1 METNQTKMPATP
13 ERIYK
18 IMMIMTFGVAGIFF
32 LKNLLGK
39 SLQGALVIGICLL
52 LFAGAVFGMKKLKVS
67 AKKQQL
73 VMSIGLV
80 LVVFM
85 ISMNSGDFLS
95 DDFVLF
101 LAVIALSGMY
111 LEPSYTLCQGGL
123 CTVLLIL
130 LNVLHPEKA
139 DPMGQYIMCIVC
151 FDVAAFIMYLLI
163 KRGRAYI
170 ELGNERA
177 EQAERLLASIKQ
189 AGEELDANYEESS
202 RRIVGMSEVNDSLT
216 SNVLEL
222 RKGSESVTD
231 GTREV
236 GQACIDAMAQVSV
249 TQEQIGALNGAVR
262 NVEAALDENRA
273 NMRAMSKKM
282 LKVQK
287 EVSEVTDV
295 FSLLQKQIEEI
306 SSVTEQL
313 TSIANSTQM
322 LALNASIEAAR
333 AGQSGAG
340 FAVVAA
346 KVQDLAIDSTRCSNQ
361 VVRIVNEMQ
370 VQIEETGR
378 ELEESVVAI
387 EDSVSAMDSLE
398 AGTAG
403 LTTQFGS
410 LYESIDE
417 QNQNVKKVD
426 SIFSGLRDRVLEMG
440 EYAEENQAM
449 VDSIVAVTSS
459 YKEYVNNIVEDTKH
473 IHNLSANMLET
484 SEEIW

>member
-1 METNQTKMPATP
+1 METNQTKMPVTP

-18 IMMIMTFGVAGIFF
+18 IMMIVTFGVAGIFF
-32 LKNLLGK
+32 LKNLLGR
-39 SLQGALVIGICLL
+39 SLQGALVIGICLF
-52 LFAGAVFGMKKLKVS
+52 LFAAAIFVMQKMKVS

-95 DDFVLF
+95 DDFILF

-111 LEPSYTLCQGGL
+111 LEPSYTICQGIL
-123 CTVLLIL
+123 CTALLIL

-151 FDVAAFIMYLLI
+151 FDVAVMIMYLLI

-189 AGEELDANYEESS
+189 VGEELDANYEESS
-202 RRIVGMSEVNDSLT
+202 RRIVGMSEVNDSLNG
-216 SNVLEL
+216 NVTEL
-222 RKGSESVTD
+222 RKGSVSVTD
-231 GTREV
+231 GTREAE
-236 GQACIDAMAQVSV
+236 QACLDAMNQVAV

-262 NVEAALDENRA
+262 NVETALDENRA

-306 SSVTEQL
+306 SMVTEQL

-346 KVQDLAIDSTRCSNQ
+346 KVQDLAIDSTKCSNQ

-378 ELEESVVAI
+378 ELEESVAAI
-387 EDSVSAMDSLE
+387 EDSVAAMDSLE
-398 AGTAG
+398 TGTAG

-410 LYESIDE
+410 LYESIDA

-426 SIFSGLRDRVLEMG
+426 AIFGGLRDRVLEMG
-440 EYAEENQAM
+440 AYAKENQEM
-449 VDSIVAVTSS
+449 VDSIVTVTAS
-459 YKEYVNNIVEDTKH
+459 YREYVSHIVEDTKQ
-473 IHNLSANMLET
+473 IHNLSADMLET